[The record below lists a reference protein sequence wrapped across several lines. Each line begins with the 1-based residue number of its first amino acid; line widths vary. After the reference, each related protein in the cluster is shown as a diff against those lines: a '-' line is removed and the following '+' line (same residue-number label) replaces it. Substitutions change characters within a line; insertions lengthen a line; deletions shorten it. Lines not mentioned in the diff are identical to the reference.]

1 MPASSMFR
9 AQAPAP
15 ILLLLTIADS
25 AAGDSGMMQGRRQM
39 HLIAFLMTGPTCH
52 HHGAWRHPESAVDDL
67 LSPGRYE
74 HIARVLEAGRFDALF
89 FADIL
94 GIYDLYGGTFDTMAG
109 RGGQVCLLDPA
120 VVLPM
125 MARVT
130 EHIGLGLTYSSTF
143 NHPYQIARMLSSLDH
158 LSGGRAAWNVVA
170 STSTL
175 EARNFGM
182 DEMPGRSRRY
192 DRADE
197 VLEACCALWNSWEE
211 GALLFDKASGAF
223 ADPAKI
229 HYADYAGQWV
239 RSRGPLTTPRSP
251 QGRPVI
257 MQAGSSDRGRDFG
270 ARWGEVIFTLQHQ
283 KADMQAFYSDFKSRM
298 AARGR
303 APEECVILPSI
314 DVVIGETE
322 AIARERAEHVNSLVD
337 TQLGLAQMS
346 GHIGIDLARF
356 DPDQPLTDIAIEE
369 GSRGSF
375 DVILQGTQAGGLT
388 LGEAARRFATSEL
401 CPQLVGTPEMIA
413 DQLTDLFD
421 DRACDGFIL
430 TPTTFPGMFEQ
441 FGRAVVPLLQK
452 RGVFRTEYA
461 GRTLRENLRA

>member
-1 MPASSMFR
+1 MAK
-9 AQAPAP
+9 
-15 ILLLLTIADS
+15 
-25 AAGDSGMMQGRRQM
+25 RRM
-39 HLIAFLMTGPTCH
+39 HLVAFLMTGPTCH
-52 HHGAWRHPESAVDDL
+52 HHGAWRHPESDVADL
-67 LSPGRYE
+67 LSPTRYE
-74 HIARVLEAGRFDALF
+74 HIARVLEAGKFDSLF

-94 GIYDLYGGTFDTMAG
+94 GLYDLYNGSFDTMVG

-130 EHIGLGLTYSSTF
+130 SRIGLGLTYSSTF

-158 LSGGRAAWNVVA
+158 LSGGRVAWNVVA

-175 EARNFGM
+175 EARNFGL
-182 DEMPGRSRRY
+182 DEMPGRAVRY

-197 VLEACCALWNSWEE
+197 VLEACHALWDSWED
-211 GALLFDKASGAF
+211 GALTLDKASGAF

-229 HYADYAGQWV
+229 HYAKYEGRWI
-239 RSRGPLTTPRSP
+239 RTRGPLTTPRCP

-270 ARWGEVIFTLQHQ
+270 ARWGEIIFTLQHH
-283 KADMQAFYSDFKSRM
+283 KSDMRAFYDDFKARM

-314 DVVIGETE
+314 DVVIGETDS
-322 AIARERAEHVNSLVD
+322 IARERAEYVNSLVD
-337 TQLGLAQMS
+337 TQLGMAQIS
-346 GHIGIDLARF
+346 GHIGIDLSRL
-356 DPDQPLTDIAIEE
+356 DPEQPLADVALEE

-375 DVILQGTQAGGLT
+375 DVILQGTAREGLT

-401 CPQLVGTPEMIA
+401 CPQLVGTPERIA
-413 DQLTDLFD
+413 DHLIELFED
-421 DRACDGFIL
+421 HACDGFVL
-430 TPTTFPGMFEQ
+430 TPTTFPGMYEQ
-441 FGRAVVPLLQK
+441 FCRTVVPILQK

-461 GRTLRENLRA
+461 GRTLREHLRDDG

>member
-1 MPASSMFR
+1 
-9 AQAPAP
+9 
-15 ILLLLTIADS
+15 
-25 AAGDSGMMQGRRQM
+25 MQGRRQM

-67 LSPGRYE
+67 LSPRRYE
-74 HIARVLEAGRFDALF
+74 HIARVLEAGRFDGLF

-143 NHPYQIARMLSSLDH
+143 NHPYQIARMLGSLDH

-175 EARNFGM
+175 EARNFGL
-182 DEMPGRSRRY
+182 DEMPGRSQRY

-197 VLEACCALWNSWEE
+197 VLEACCALWDSWED
-211 GALLFDKASGAF
+211 GALLLDKASGAF

-229 HYADYAGQWV
+229 HYADYAGKWV

-283 KADMQAFYSDFKSRM
+283 KADMQAFYGDFKRRM

-303 APEECVILPSI
+303 APEECVVLPSI

-322 AIARERAEHVNSLVD
+322 AIARERAEYVNSLVD
-337 TQLGLAQMS
+337 TQLGLATMS
-346 GHIGIDLARF
+346 GHIGIDLSRF
-356 DPDQPLTDIAIEE
+356 DPDQPLADITVEE

-375 DVILQGTQAGGLT
+375 DVILQGTEAEGLT
-388 LGEAARRFATSEL
+388 LGEAARRFGTSEL

-413 DQLTDLFD
+413 DQLTDLFE
-421 DRACDGFIL
+421 DRACDGFVL

-461 GRTLRENLRA
+461 GRTLRGNLRA

>member
-1 MPASSMFR
+1 
-9 AQAPAP
+9 
-15 ILLLLTIADS
+15 
-25 AAGDSGMMQGRRQM
+25 MQGRRQM
-39 HLIAFLMTGPTCH
+39 HLVAFLMTGPTCH

-74 HIARVLEAGRFDALF
+74 HIARVLEAARFDALF

-130 EHIGLGLTYSSTF
+130 ERIGLGLTYSSTF
-143 NHPYQIARMLSSLDH
+143 NHPYGIARMLGSLDH

-270 ARWGEVIFTLQHQ
+270 ARWGEVIFTLQHR
-283 KADMQAFYSDFKSRM
+283 KDDMQTFYNDFKSRM

-322 AIARERAEHVNSLVD
+322 AIARERAGHVNSLVD

-375 DVILQGTQAGGLT
+375 DVILQGTHAEGLT

-421 DRACDGFIL
+421 DQACDGFIL